1 MADLDNQAP
10 NDPWLTVAEIAE
22 ELRVN
27 PATVRLWISEGKLG
41 ATRAGPRK
49 LLVRRSAVDRMVEQ
63 SGRGGRSVP
72 VESYPL
78 ARARLRSMRM
88 RLSSATG
95 ALRAKGDADEV
106 RAAVVGMQ
114 RAAAAWD
121 AALDASE
128 NAPPD
133 PGFGGRLRAIAK
145 ASRQEARALERAE
158 LIPQLG
164 WTPLPE
170 AEEMVLS
177 HELRPGGNRPGP
189 AGLWQSFDMTVERLS
204 VAMQGHI
211 IGMVSHEYR
220 ELADILDQISD
231 ALDRKAVKRPGSA
244 TLPPPR
250 DR

>member
-1 MADLDNQAP
+1 
-10 NDPWLTVAEIAE
+10 
-22 ELRVN
+22 
-27 PATVRLWISEGKLG
+27 
-41 ATRAGPRK
+41 
-49 LLVRRSAVDRMVEQ
+49 
-63 SGRGGRSVP
+63 
-72 VESYPL
+72 
-78 ARARLRSMRM
+78 M
-88 RLSSATG
+88 RLSSAA
-95 ALRAKGDADEV
+95 ALRAKGDDDEV

-114 RAAAAWD
+114 RAAVAWD

-133 PGFGGRLRAIAK
+133 PGFAGRLRAIAK

-164 WTPLPE
+164 WTPMPE

-211 IGMVSHEYR
+211 IGMVSDEYR
-220 ELADILDQISD
+220 ELADILDRIAD

-244 TLPPPR
+244 SLPPPR
-250 DR
+250 ER

>member
-1 MADLDNQAP
+1 
-10 NDPWLTVAEIAE
+10 
-22 ELRVN
+22 
-27 PATVRLWISEGKLG
+27 
-41 ATRAGPRK
+41 
-49 LLVRRSAVDRMVEQ
+49 
-63 SGRGGRSVP
+63 
-72 VESYPL
+72 
-78 ARARLRSMRM
+78 M

-95 ALRAKGDADEV
+95 GLRAKGDADEV
-106 RAAVVGMQ
+106 RAAVVGLQ
-114 RAAAAWD
+114 RAAAWD

-133 PGFGGRLRAIAK
+133 PGFAGRLRAIAK

-164 WTPLPE
+164 WTPVPQ
-170 AEEMVLS
+170 ADEMVLS
-177 HELRPGGNRPGP
+177 HELRPGGSRPGP

-204 VAMQGHI
+204 VAMQGNI

-220 ELADILDQISD
+220 ELADILDHISD

-244 TLPPPR
+244 NLPPPG